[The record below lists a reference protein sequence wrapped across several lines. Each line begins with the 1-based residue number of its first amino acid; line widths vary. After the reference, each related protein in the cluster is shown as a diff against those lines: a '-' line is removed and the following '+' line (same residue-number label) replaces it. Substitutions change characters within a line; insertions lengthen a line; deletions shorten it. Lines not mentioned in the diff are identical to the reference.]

1 MMLLW
6 PLLINPEKTV
16 KILSNIM
23 SLYTMVCSYLM
34 LFEDNGESKFSL
46 QNFMKLVDH
55 AMRTSLIIFS
65 HLYEVLRTTV

>member
-34 LFEDNGESKFSL
+34 LFEDNGEAKFSL

-55 AMRTSLIIFS
+55 AMGTSLIIFS

>member
-1 MMLLW
+1 
-6 PLLINPEKTV
+6 
-16 KILSNIM
+16 
-23 SLYTMVCSYLM
+23 MVCSYLM
-34 LFEDNGESKFSL
+34 LFEDNGEAKFSL